1 MKVSLKS
8 ILAAGVAVAALGMSA
23 AAATST
29 VSSTVD
35 QSGFF
40 GPQINGGVYALTGG
54 TGYDFSGQGANALTS
69 VDSLTLTVTSVNDG
83 DTGAGNYDFGH
94 LFLALNGVNTGIAV
108 NGLLDGQIASTT
120 VTGAPNA
127 ASATA
132 LLAALQAGT
141 PIAATLVDD
150 LAVTG
155 RPAGDQ
161 IGISGLTQTTLSIT
175 GQAVSNVPVPAA
187 AVLAPLGAVAAGIYA
202 RRFRRA

>member
-1 MKVSLKS
+1 MKASLKS

-23 AAATST
+23 LGAT

-40 GPQINGGVYALTGG
+40 GPQINGGIYPLTATPG
-54 TGYDFSGQGANALTS
+54 GYDFSGQGANGLTS

-94 LFLALNGVNTGIAV
+94 LFLALNGINTGIAV
-108 NGLLDGQIASTT
+108 NGLLDGQIASAT
-120 VTGAPNA
+120 VTGTPNA
-127 ASATA
+127 ASTTA

-141 PIAATLVDD
+141 PIIGSLVDD

-175 GQAVSNVPVPAA
+175 GASVVGVPVPAA